1 MRVFIIS
8 ILFSAFV
15 ASAAEYGYF
24 YRNDTNGWSSSTP
37 IELNDGDRF
46 VVLNSDQTLS
56 NSNSSSSGSTNVRG
70 SRFLLGNGIQITIQ
84 TRKEKT
90 FIEYNGDSAMHS
102 LIYAP
107 ENERTIVYGGS
118 ISVDESI
125 SGGSYI
131 AYKIIRASEE
141 EGGSKFTA
149 SLNSDGSRLAIGSKT
164 PGSNAVTRVYEFD
177 GSSWNQ
183 LGEDVE

>member
-1 MRVFIIS
+1 MRVFIIG

-46 VVLNSDQTLS
+46 VLINSDGDTDIINSYPLTEYKRGADFILDNGTTLTIDLLDS
-56 NSNSSSSGSTNVRG
+56 RNS
-70 SRFLLGNGIQITIQ
+70 Q
-84 TRKEKT
+84 
-90 FIEYNGDSAMHS
+90 DSDAR
-102 LIYAP
+102 YYERDYPP
-107 ENERTIVYGGS
+107 ENLRTIVYNGTITLADDQPGS
-118 ISVDESI
+118 HIS
-125 SGGSYI
+125 
-131 AYKIIRASEE
+131 YKIIRANEE

-164 PGSNAVTRVYEFD
+164 PGSNAVTRVYEFN